1 MGECL
6 MKKFALLAETRYAS
20 AVFEEEL
27 MARDCAFV
35 WVPVGAMPIEKERD
49 AYSGVFAFSYCK
61 NGEVPA
67 EVVRGWI
74 GHPHFRVIAG
84 ESQKEMHERFCR
96 ELDAALG
103 STEIERKYLIAYP
116 DVDALLS
123 SPYCAAARLV
133 QTYLLS
139 EPNVT
144 ERVRMR
150 ISGESTVYTHTIKM
164 RRTAETAEEREEEIG
179 RDTYEELLRR
189 ADPSRRAIE
198 KTRMFLLD
206 TGKYYEIDLYPF
218 WTDRAILELE
228 TAEEVGDT
236 VRIPECL
243 RLIRDVTDDVRYK
256 NARLA
261 DEIPYDRID

>member
-1 MGECL
+1 

-35 WVPVGAMPIEKERD
+35 WVPVGAFPSEKERD

-61 NGEVPA
+61 NGEVSA

-84 ESQKEMHERFCR
+84 ESLAEMHECFCR
-96 ELDAALG
+96 ELDAAIG
-103 STEIERKYLIAYP
+103 STETERKYLIAYP
-116 DVDALLS
+116 NVDALLS
-123 SPYCAAARLV
+123 SPYCSAAHLV

-139 EPNVT
+139 EPHVT
-144 ERVRMR
+144 ERVRKR

-179 RDTYEELLRR
+179 EAAYLSLLRR
-189 ADPSRRAIE
+189 ADLSRKPIE
-198 KTRMFLLD
+198 KTRMFFLD
-206 TGKYYEIDLYPF
+206 GGKYYEIDLYPF
-218 WTDRAILELE
+218 WNDRAILELE
-228 TAEEVGDT
+228 TAEEVGEG
-236 VRIPECL
+236 VKVPECL
-243 RLIRDVTDDVRYK
+243 HLIRDVTDDVRYK

-261 DEIPYDRID
+261 DHVPYDEID

>member
-1 MGECL
+1 

-35 WVPVGAMPIEKERD
+35 WVPVGAMPTEKERD
-49 AYSGVFAFSYCK
+49 AYSGVFALSFTAS
-61 NGEVPA
+61 GEVSP
-67 EVVRGWI
+67 ELVRGFI
-74 GHPHFRVIAG
+74 GHPHFRVITG
-84 ESQKEMHERFCR
+84 DTLREMHECFCR